1 MGSIPEFRKK
11 AANKRWCRPT
21 RGGVQSDAPTRLGPG
36 AKAGSPS
43 KPIDPVPGRAVSPR
57 SLAARR
63 GQKRLQLR
71 HQAGEH
77 FQRQLLRGIT
87 ERLRRI
93 GVNFNQ

>member
-36 AKAGSPS
+36 PKAGSPS
-43 KPIDPVPGRAVSPR
+43 KPIDAVPGRAVSPR